1 MRNYFWVRK
10 KLTMHLQT
18 WNLSDKKEKKSL
30 NLLHSGYWGKKQ
42 KINIMKKILFIL
54 LSVFLFS
61 CQKEDYTINSS
72 EKLISQKE
80 YVTMLKDINT
90 QYEQI
95 LNESKP
101 KNLSISEYKKALVTG
116 KIELTLGQ
124 QNRMLN
130 ATKPLI
136 DYSTKLA
143 KINSIKIDDLESLIA
158 LGGMYSP
165 NDNLNTKYNENS
177 FRSYNEL
184 SIVQSN
190 AMNTKQVI
198 KIDANEVLDC
208 ALTAIGADAVW
219 ALGPSSASAW
229 TAAAMTKA
237 FSAIAKRFLGPV
249 GVALA
254 VVSFSLCIAH
264 QTTD

>member
-1 MRNYFWVRK
+1 
-10 KLTMHLQT
+10 
-18 WNLSDKKEKKSL
+18 
-30 NLLHSGYWGKKQ
+30 
-42 KINIMKKILFIL
+42 MKNIL
-54 LSVFLFS
+54 LITLSILLFS
-61 CQKEDYTINSS
+61 CQKEDNTINLS

-80 YVTMLKDINT
+80 YVTMLTDINI

-101 KNLSISEYKKALVTG
+101 KNLSISEYKMALVTG
-116 KIELTLGQ
+116 KIELSLSQ

-143 KINSIKIDDLESLIA
+143 KINSIKIEDLGSLIA

-165 NDNLNTKYNENS
+165 NDNLDSKYNENS
-177 FRSYNEL
+177 FKSYEEL

-190 AMNTKQVI
+190 TINSKHVM

-229 TAAAMTKA
+229 TAAATTKA

-254 VVSFSLCIAH
+254 VITFGLCIAH

>member
-1 MRNYFWVRK
+1 
-10 KLTMHLQT
+10 
-18 WNLSDKKEKKSL
+18 
-30 NLLHSGYWGKKQ
+30 
-42 KINIMKKILFIL
+42 MKNILFIT

-61 CQKEDYTINSS
+61 CQKEDNTINSS

-101 KNLSISEYKKALVTG
+101 KNISISEYKTALITG
-116 KIELTLGQ
+116 KIELNLGQ
-124 QNRMLN
+124 QNRILN

-136 DYSTKLA
+136 EYSTKLA
-143 KINSIKIDDLESLIA
+143 KINSVKIEDLGSLIA

-165 NDNLNTKYNENS
+165 NDNLDSKYNENS
-177 FRSYNEL
+177 FKSYKEL
-184 SIVQSN
+184 STIQSN
-190 AMNTKQVI
+190 TINSKQVM

-219 ALGPSSASAW
+219 ALGPSAASAW

-254 VVSFSLCIAH
+254 VVTFGLCIAH

>member
-1 MRNYFWVRK
+1 
-10 KLTMHLQT
+10 
-18 WNLSDKKEKKSL
+18 
-30 NLLHSGYWGKKQ
+30 
-42 KINIMKKILFIL
+42 MKKILFIT
-54 LSVFLFS
+54 LSILLFS
-61 CQKEDYTINSS
+61 CQKEDDIINSS

-130 ATKPLI
+130 ATKPFI

-143 KINSIKIDDLESLIA
+143 KINSVKIDDLESLIA

-177 FRSYNEL
+177 FKSYNEL

-190 AMNTKQVI
+190 SMNTKQVM

-208 ALTAIGADAVW
+208 ALTAIGADVVW